1 MNIDID
7 GVKLHYH
14 VSGQGYP
21 VVLLHGWGGSI
32 QSFAPVHAHLEKNFL
47 VYSLD
52 MPGFGE
58 SPEPPTAWGTIEYA
72 ALVEK
77 FLQRMHI
84 EKPILMGHSFGGR
97 LTIRLAAKNIAKK
110 IILVDSAGIPPHRSM
125 GYYFRVYRFKCLKGI
140 LSLPGLHLIK
150 PKVLDWYRNKYG
162 SSDYKS
168 AVSDVMRGSFIKVVN
183 EDLRPLLEEIK
194 VPSLLIWGDLD
205 TATPLSDG
213 QLMEQKIADSGL
225 VVLKNTGHFSYLE
238 KLGEFL
244 LIVDSFLQKEREA
257 K

>member
-1 MNIDID
+1 MLTEID
-7 GVKLHYH
+7 GVTLNYH

-21 VVLLHGWGGSI
+21 IVLLHGWGGSI
-32 QSFAPVHAHLEKNFL
+32 ASFAPVHAHLEKDFT

-58 SPEPPTAWGTIEYA
+58 SPEPPCPWGTVEYA

-77 FLQRMHI
+77 FLYQQAI
-84 EKPILMGHSFGGR
+84 EKPILIGHSFGGR
-97 LTIRLAAKNIAKK
+97 LTIRLAAKGIPKK
-110 IILVDSAGIPPHRSM
+110 IILVDAAGIPPHRSM
-125 GYYFRVYRFKCLKGI
+125 GYYLRVYRFKALKGV
-140 LSLPGLHLIK
+140 LSLPGLHLVK

-162 SSDYKS
+162 SSDYKDTS
-168 AVSDVMRGSFIKVVN
+168 GVMRGSFIKVVN
-183 EDLRPLLEEIK
+183 EDLRPLLSQIRT
-194 VPSLLIWGDLD
+194 SALLIWGDQD

-213 QLMEQKIADSGL
+213 ELMEKEIPDSGL

-244 LIVDSFLQKEREA
+244 LIIDSFLQKEREA